1 MVNKLLVN
9 DESLSELE
17 KILYR
22 VSKTLLNHYY
32 VILGMI
38 YVGWALWASFIFL
51 VMIIIEATGVSY
63 YIFYAIMI
71 PTWFI
76 ALFFN
81 NKKLPEIVKGA
92 ISLSGKNTELEEFV
106 KKANRVGSLFWIL
119 GVLLYIAMTTLLPL
133 INESFTTT
141 AAASGLIILLATGNM
156 GVFYPLKKYAGMTI
170 KEPIIVISGMYLS
183 ALLLFVFDGPRS
195 FVWSYAIN
203 VLLIA
208 YLLLALYC
216 FILSVK

>member
-1 MVNKLLVN
+1 MN
-9 DESLSELE
+9 DKSLSELE
-17 KILYR
+17 KILYK
-22 VSKTLLNHYY
+22 VSKTLLKHYY
-32 VILGMI
+32 VVLGMI

-51 VMIIIEATGVSY
+51 VMIIVEATGSSY
-63 YIFYAIMI
+63 YIFYAILV

-76 ALFFN
+76 AFFFN

-92 ISLSGKNTELEEFV
+92 ISLSGKDVELDEFV
-106 KKANRVGSLFWIL
+106 KKANRMGSLFWVL
-119 GVLLYIAMTTLLPL
+119 GVIIYIVMTVVIPL
-133 INESFTTT
+133 INESYAIT
-141 AAASGLIILLATGNM
+141 AAASGLVILLATGNM

-170 KEPIIVISGMYLS
+170 KEPVIVLLGMYLS
-183 ALLLFVFDGPRS
+183 ALLLFVIDGSRS

-203 VLLIA
+203 ILLIA

>member
-1 MVNKLLVN
+1 M
-9 DESLSELE
+9 
-17 KILYR
+17 YR
-22 VSKTLLNHYY
+22 VSKTILKHYY

-38 YVGWALWASFIFL
+38 YVGWALWVSFIFL
-51 VMIIIEATGVSY
+51 VMITIEAIGLSY

-92 ISLSGKNTELEEFV
+92 ISLSGKNAELEEFV
-106 KKANRVGSLFWIL
+106 KKAKRIDSLFWIL
-119 GVLLYIAMTTLLPL
+119 GVLLYIAMTTFLPL

-141 AAASGLIILLATGNM
+141 VAASGLIILLATGNL

-170 KEPIIVISGMYLS
+170 KEPVIVISGMYLS
-183 ALLLFVFDGPRS
+183 ALILFVFDGSRS